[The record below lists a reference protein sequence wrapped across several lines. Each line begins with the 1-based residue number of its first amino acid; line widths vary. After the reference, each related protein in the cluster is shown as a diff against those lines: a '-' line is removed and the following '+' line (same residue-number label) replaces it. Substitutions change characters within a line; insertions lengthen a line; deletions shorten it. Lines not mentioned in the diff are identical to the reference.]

1 VLFQNNVKPEIAV
14 STDPGRLKL
23 VLQNLINNAIKYS
36 DPEKKKK
43 IVNIDVKEGNDVIQ
57 IQITDNGIGIDPESI
72 PKIFSMYYRATE
84 KSKGSGLGLFIVKE
98 AIHKI
103 QGKVTVES
111 ALNLGSTF
119 TIELPL
125 HIKELVSTHLG
136 EH

>member
-1 VLFQNNVKPEIAV
+1 
-14 STDPGRLKL
+14 L